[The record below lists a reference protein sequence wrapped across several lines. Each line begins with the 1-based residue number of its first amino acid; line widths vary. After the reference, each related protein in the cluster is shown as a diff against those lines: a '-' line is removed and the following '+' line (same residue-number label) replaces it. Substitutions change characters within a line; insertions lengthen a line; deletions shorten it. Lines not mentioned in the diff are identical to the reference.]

1 MLDLPCAIFET
12 ESSSDQASNC
22 RSTSGARLRGSS
34 LTDDAGMDDCLFIL
48 LSPEAARR
56 NDQSLYGTDTQPGPA
71 GMALSQPG
79 RLPKIVKS
87 RSRQTPLTIFRRD
100 LFHFSTRLAKPLPA
114 AGGKSLR
121 ADRSLLW
128 GYPAGERVAPHLRQR
143 WLETRATLRDTAG
156 RASHRLESR
165 GLSCTTR
172 RCDRRPDR
180 RAIHPRCEYRQA
192 AERRGLGEC
201 RGA

>member
-1 MLDLPCAIFET
+1 
-12 ESSSDQASNC
+12 
-22 RSTSGARLRGSS
+22 
-34 LTDDAGMDDCLFIL
+34 MDDCLFIL

-87 RSRQTPLTIFRRD
+87 RSRQTPLNN
-100 LFHFSTRLAKPLPA
+100 LSTRFVPLFDAIGKTLARGRRKKP
-114 AGGKSLR
+114 SR
-121 ADRSLLW
+121 RSFSPL

-192 AERRGLGEC
+192 AVWANVAAREI
-201 RGA
+201 